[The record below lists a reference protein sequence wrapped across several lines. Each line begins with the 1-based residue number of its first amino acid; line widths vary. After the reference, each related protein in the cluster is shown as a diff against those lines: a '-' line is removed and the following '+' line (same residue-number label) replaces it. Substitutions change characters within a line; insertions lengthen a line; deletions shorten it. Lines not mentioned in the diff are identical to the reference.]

1 MLVRP
6 SSDRQARTHDR
17 VRHAGLA
24 QRARSP
30 WHVAAREPLR
40 AGRQHGLTGSR
51 HARGRRPMR
60 CTKCTFG
67 GSGEML
73 KPWSQALQKIFRLI
87 PMRGLWWKTMGTA
100 IRALLGIERDHNAH
114 MVRVILRDIFGLS
127 GNITR
132 GTSPAARRIAQN
144 CNARR
149 RCQQPVPR
157 GSLCSFHLFHSPE
170 RPHIGTHAPIP
181 SNVDIIRHGRDA

>member
-1 MLVRP
+1 MHFR
-6 SSDRQARTHDR
+6 R
-17 VRHAGLA
+17 VRRDVEALVAGLA
-24 QRARSP
+24 ENIPAHTDARF
-30 WHVAAREPLR
+30 VVE
-40 AGRQHGLTGSR
+40 
-51 HARGRRPMR
+51 
-60 CTKCTFG
+60 
-67 GSGEML
+67 
-73 KPWSQALQKIFRLI
+73 
-87 PMRGLWWKTMGTA
+87 TMGTA

>member
-67 GSGEML
+67 GSGAML
-73 KPWSQALQKIFRLI
+73 NPWSQPLQKMFRLM
-87 PMRGLWWKTMGTA
+87 PTTRGLR
-100 IRALLGIERDHNAH
+100 I
-114 MVRVILRDIFGLS
+114 LS
-127 GNITR
+127 G
-132 GTSPAARRIAQN
+132 ARVQVLGGGADGLPDQMH
-144 CNARR
+144 
-149 RCQQPVPR
+149 PV
-157 GSLCSFHLFHSPE
+157 L
-170 RPHIGTHAPIP
+170 
-181 SNVDIIRHGRDA
+181 